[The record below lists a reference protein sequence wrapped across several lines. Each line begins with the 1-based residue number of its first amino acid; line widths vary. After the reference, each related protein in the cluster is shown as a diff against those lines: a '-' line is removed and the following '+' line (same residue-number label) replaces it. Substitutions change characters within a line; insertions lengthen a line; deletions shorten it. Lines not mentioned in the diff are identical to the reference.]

1 MVPGTDFMDFKVAEL
16 LKEVKLDASTT
27 KTIDRVLSSVIDAI
41 SRIPKQK
48 VGSEMAA
55 GFIRDLGVPSNKVCF
70 TFKGPE
76 TIQVCGSHSIGCVT
90 KPEVNIDLLI
100 RMPKKCFHEKDYLN
114 HIYHAKR
121 CLYLFVIY
129 KSLKSVPLARKI
141 QWSTFQNEARKP
153 VLHLYPDI
161 EVANL
166 SEFFIRI
173 IPTATTLFDA
183 TRLNM
188 TRNNVRSFKQGN
200 TLPPTPHY
208 NSTILEDILLEENAK
223 FVKDTFHGW
232 KALGDALILVKV
244 WACNRTS
251 IYTYDCLNGYL
262 IAFIMSY
269 IASSQG
275 GNRINR
281 SMNALQI
288 FRITLK
294 FISSSFLEK
303 DLANKPLGPLKLSKE
318 DTIRY
323 RQAFPV
329 VLYDASI
336 HMNLMFRVTRTAF
349 SDLQDEVAWTINCLD
364 KCRGGGFEEVFM
376 TKVDFASK
384 FDSCL
389 RINVKGNAKVNSSN
403 FCSDDEHW
411 RSFEKDVQCVL
422 QRGLSDRAKLVRVT
436 WRNVPPNWNVCK
448 GFAKFGDEPMLV
460 GLLLSSQEKSFRFVD
475 IGPHVENNEEA
486 ANFRKFWGEKAE
498 LRRFK
503 DGTIA
508 ESTVWDCPLWQR
520 HLIMKRITEYVLSK
534 HFLVSQEDLIYTV
547 DQLDFCLHVG
557 DPIASS
563 TILLEAFEALSKR
576 LQLLDDI
583 PLRIS
588 SVQPLHPAFRQ
599 MAVFPPEPHPLAYDN
614 SVAIK
619 IPKFVDSCID
629 TLGILI
635 KLEGSGNWPLDS
647 EVIEKTKAA
656 FLLKICKSLQGCWG
670 LYCTAS
676 EHEVN
681 VLMAGYAFSL
691 HILHERS
698 LNLIRNQVGNEIRG
712 KRYLDKELF
721 FRSQHS
727 SMINGLLGRYPSYGS
742 VVRLAKRWV
751 SSHLFSS
758 FLEEEAIELLVA
770 YLYLRPF
777 PFHAPSSRITGFLRF
792 LRLLS
797 NYDWRFSPL
806 IVDINEDFTAQDEIE
821 INENFISSR
830 KSSEGNTQILEPA
843 MFLATTY
850 DKSSE
855 AWTKFSPNV
864 EAVERNGC
872 CSGIGVAVQA
882 GKAMVFAHERTRL
895 TGWLSDY
902 RQLKLLQ

>member
-303 DLANKPLGPLKLSKE
+303 DLANKPLGPAETLE
-318 DTIRY
+318 GG
-323 RQAFPV
+323 
-329 VLYDASI
+329 YDS
-336 HMNLMFRVTRTAF
+336 FT
-349 SDLQDEVAWTINCLD
+349 LQDEVAWTINCLD

-376 TKVDFASK
+376 T
-384 FDSCL
+384 
-389 RINVKGNAKVNSSN
+389 
-403 FCSDDEHW
+403 
-411 RSFEKDVQCVL
+411 
-422 QRGLSDRAKLVRVT
+422 
-436 WRNVPPNWNVCK
+436 K

-475 IGPHVENNEEA
+475 IGPHVENNEE
-486 ANFRKFWGEKAE
+486 AE

-656 FLLKICKSLQGCWG
+656 FLLKICKSLQERWG

-777 PFHAPSSRITGFLRF
+777 SMLLLHALLAFLRF

-806 IVDINEDFTAQDEIE
+806 IVDINEDFTAQD
-821 INENFISSR
+821 
-830 KSSEGNTQILEPA
+830 
-843 MFLATTY
+843 
-850 DKSSE
+850 D
-855 AWTKFSPNV
+855 
-864 EAVERNGC
+864 
-872 CSGIGVAVQA
+872 
-882 GKAMVFAHERTRL
+882 
-895 TGWLSDY
+895 
-902 RQLKLLQ
+902 